1 MPMLSCSAPL
11 PEDLF
16 SGLED
21 LTLTLGAP
29 AAEMGPSVTQA
40 LEEAASVGHAADEM
54 AQLSPGRLP
63 RQVRQ
68 HVVGVMQ
75 MTEMSSSSAMILI
88 AQQSRCPPD

>member
-1 MPMLSCSAPL
+1 MSLCLCAPCSAPL

-29 AAEMGPSVTQA
+29 AAETGLSVSQTPEQ
-40 LEEAASVGHAADEM
+40 AASVGHAADEM

-68 HVVGVMQ
+68 HAVGLMQ
-75 MTEMSSSSAMILI
+75 V
-88 AQQSRCPPD
+88 